1 MDNNKI
7 KEDVL
12 QQLIDLMESK
22 ETESLKSKSPKFMSM
37 EVEATKLPEEK
48 EEEEKFSEPSMPME
62 ESKEED
68 PEDLKSLLEMYAK
81 LK

>member
-1 MDNNKI
+1 MDKNKI

-12 QQLIDLMESK
+12 QQLIDLMDSK
-22 ETESLKSKSPKFMSM
+22 EAESLKSKSPKFMSM
-37 EVEATKLPEEK
+37 EIEATKLPEEK

-62 ESKEED
+62 ESEEED
-68 PEDLKSLLEMYAK
+68 PEDLKRLLEMYAK

>member
-7 KEDVL
+7 KEDIL

-48 EEEEKFSEPSMPME
+48 EEEKFSEPSMPVE

-68 PEDLKSLLEMYAK
+68 PEDLKRLLEMYAK

>member
-1 MDNNKI
+1 MDKNKI

-22 ETESLKSKSPKFMSM
+22 ETESLKSKSPKFMEIETSK
-37 EVEATKLPEEK
+37 VP
-48 EEEEKFSEPSMPME
+48 EEKFSEPSMPME
-62 ESKEED
+62 EPKEEED
-68 PEDLKSLLEMYAK
+68 PEDLKRLLEMYAK

>member
-1 MDNNKI
+1 MDKNKI

-12 QQLIDLMESK
+12 QQLIDLMDSK

-37 EVEATKLPEEK
+37 EIETSKPLEES
-48 EEEEKFSEPSMPME
+48 EEKFSEPSLPME
-62 ESKEED
+62 ESKEEEEN
-68 PEDLKSLLEMYAK
+68 PEDLKRLLEMYAK

>member
-1 MDNNKI
+1 MDKNKI

-22 ETESLKSKSPKFMSM
+22 ETESLKSKSPKFMEIETS
-37 EVEATKLPEEK
+37 KLPEES
-48 EEEEKFSEPSMPME
+48 EPEEKFSEPSMPME
-62 ESKEED
+62 EPKEEED
-68 PEDLKSLLEMYAK
+68 PEDLKRLLEMYAK

>member
-1 MDNNKI
+1 MDKNKI

-12 QQLIDLMESK
+12 QQLIDLMDSK

-37 EVEATKLPEEK
+37 EIETSKLP
-48 EEEEKFSEPSMPME
+48 EEKFSEPSMPME
-62 ESKEED
+62 EPKEEED
-68 PEDLKSLLEMYAK
+68 PEDLKRLLEMYAK